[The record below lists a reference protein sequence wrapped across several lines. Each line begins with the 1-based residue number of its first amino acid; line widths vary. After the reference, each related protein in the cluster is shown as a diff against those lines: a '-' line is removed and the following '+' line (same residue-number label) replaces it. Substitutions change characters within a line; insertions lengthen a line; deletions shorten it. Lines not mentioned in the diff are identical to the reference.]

1 MWLDRIPA
9 SVAFCDVETT
19 GLAKDDRIVSFGGIG
34 LISDEFAKG
43 RLHLAYTYLIFD
55 PGKRNHRGAEQVHG
69 FSDWVLATQDPF
81 ELHAEQVRRFLTS
94 YELLVAHNAAFDFRF
109 INREMTSAGLST
121 LTRPIYCTMRGYRAL
136 GLGGS
141 ASLNAVCRHIK
152 LARSGQLHAAIED
165 AWLAMQ
171 LYLWLHGCPFQRSMP
186 VSLPR
191 TPSNF
196 RHLEV
201 GRQCT
206 VIFDHRGRRT
216 SWPK

>member
-19 GLAKDDRIVSFGGIG
+19 GLGKDDRIVSFGGIG
-34 LISDEFAKG
+34 MIRDELANG
-43 RLHLAYTYLIFD
+43 RSHLAYTYLVFD

-69 FSDWVLATQDPF
+69 FSDWVLAVQDRF
-81 ELHAEQVRRFLTS
+81 EVHAAQVWRFLTS

-109 INREMTSAGLST
+109 INREMASAGLST
-121 LTRPIYCTMRGYRAL
+121 LTRPIYCTMKGYRAL
-136 GLGGS
+136 GRGGS
-141 ASLNAVCRHIK
+141 AALSAVCSHIK

-171 LYLWLHGCPFQRSMP
+171 IYLWLHGCPFQRRLP
-186 VSLPR
+186 GSLPR

-196 RHLEV
+196 RHVAV
-201 GRQCT
+201 GRQCALT
-206 VIFDHRGRRT
+206 FDHHGRCA
-216 SWPK
+216 SQPK

>member
-19 GLAKDDRIVSFGGIG
+19 GLGKDDRIVSFGGIG
-34 LISDEFAKG
+34 MISDDNG
-43 RLHLAYTYLIFD
+43 RSHLAYTYLVFD

-69 FSDWVLATQDPF
+69 FSDWVLAVQDRF
-81 ELHAEQVRRFLTS
+81 EVHAAQVLRFLTS

-109 INREMTSAGLST
+109 INREMTSAGLPS
-121 LTRPIYCTMRGYRAL
+121 LTRPIYCTMKGYRAL
-136 GLGGS
+136 GRGGS
-141 ASLNAVCRHIK
+141 ASLNAVCSHIK

-171 LYLWLHGCPFQRSMP
+171 IYFWLHDGPVQRRLP

-196 RHLEV
+196 RHVEV
-201 GRQCT
+201 GRQCALT
-206 VIFDHRGRRT
+206 FDHHGRCA
-216 SWPK
+216 SQPK

>member
-19 GLAKDDRIVSFGGIG
+19 GLGKDDRIVSFGGIG
-34 LISDEFAKG
+34 MISDDNG
-43 RLHLAYTYLIFD
+43 RSHLAYTYLVFD

-69 FSDWVLATQDPF
+69 FSDWVLAVQDRF
-81 ELHAEQVRRFLTS
+81 EVHAAQVWRFLTS
-94 YELLVAHNAAFDFRF
+94 FELLVAHNAAFDFRF
-109 INREMTSAGLST
+109 IDREMTSAGLSS
-121 LTRPIYCTMRGYRAL
+121 LSRPTYCTMKGYRAL

-141 ASLNAVCRHIK
+141 ASLSAVCSHIK

-171 LYLWLHGCPFQRSMP
+171 IYFWLHDGPVQRRLP

-196 RHLEV
+196 RHVEV
-201 GRQCT
+201 GRQCALT
-206 VIFDHRGRRT
+206 FDHHGRCA
-216 SWPK
+216 SQPK

>member
-19 GLAKDDRIVSFGGIG
+19 GLGKDDCIVSFGGIG
-34 LISDEFAKG
+34 MIRDELANG
-43 RLHLAYTYLIFD
+43 RSHLAYRYLVFD

-69 FSDWVLATQDPF
+69 FSDWVLAVQDRF
-81 ELHAEQVRRFLTS
+81 EVHAAQVRRFLTS

-109 INREMTSAGLST
+109 INREMASAGLST
-121 LTRPIYCTMRGYRAL
+121 LTRPIYCTMKGYRAL
-136 GLGGS
+136 GRGGS
-141 ASLNAVCRHIK
+141 AALSAVCSHIK

-171 LYLWLHGCPFQRSMP
+171 IYLWLHGCPFQRRLP
-186 VSLPR
+186 GSLPR

-196 RHLEV
+196 RHVAV
-201 GRQCT
+201 GRQCALT
-206 VIFDHRGRRT
+206 FDHHGRCA
-216 SWPK
+216 SQPK

>member
-19 GLAKDDRIVSFGGIG
+19 GLGKDDRIVSFGGIG
-34 LISDEFAKG
+34 MISDDNG
-43 RLHLAYTYLIFD
+43 RSHLAYTYLVFD

-69 FSDWVLATQDPF
+69 FSDWVLAVQDRF
-81 ELHAEQVRRFLTS
+81 EVHAAQVWRFLTS

-109 INREMTSAGLST
+109 INREMTSAGLPS
-121 LTRPIYCTMRGYRAL
+121 LTRPIYCTMKGYRAL

-141 ASLNAVCRHIK
+141 ASLSAVCSHIK
-152 LARSGQLHAAIED
+152 LARSGRLHAAIED

-171 LYLWLHGCPFQRSMP
+171 IYFWLHDGPVQRRLP

-196 RHLEV
+196 RHVEV
-201 GRQCT
+201 GRQCALT
-206 VIFDHRGRRT
+206 FDHHGRCA
-216 SWPK
+216 SQPK

>member
-19 GLAKDDRIVSFGGIG
+19 GLGKDDRIVSFGGIG
-34 LISDEFAKG
+34 MISDDNG
-43 RLHLAYTYLIFD
+43 RSHLAYTYLVFD

-69 FSDWVLATQDPF
+69 FSDWVLAVQDRF
-81 ELHAEQVRRFLTS
+81 EVHAAQVWRFLTS

-109 INREMTSAGLST
+109 IDREMTSAGLSS
-121 LTRPIYCTMRGYRAL
+121 LSRPTYCTMKGYRAL
-136 GLGGS
+136 GLGGG
-141 ASLNAVCRHIK
+141 ASLSAVCSHIK

-171 LYLWLHGCPFQRSMP
+171 IYFWLHDGPVQRRLP

-196 RHLEV
+196 RHVEV
-201 GRQCT
+201 GRQCALT
-206 VIFDHRGRRT
+206 FDHHGRCA
-216 SWPK
+216 SQPK